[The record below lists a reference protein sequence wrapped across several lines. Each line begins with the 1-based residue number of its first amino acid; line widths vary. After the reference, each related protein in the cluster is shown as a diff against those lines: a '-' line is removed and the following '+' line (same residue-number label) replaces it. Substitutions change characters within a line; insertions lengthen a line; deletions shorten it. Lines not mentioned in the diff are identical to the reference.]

1 MDNIISIIYLINI
14 IINSYAIELTD
25 RQFHI
30 KYRKSARTHETY
42 TD

>member
-30 KYRKSARTHETY
+30 KYRKRRTHETY